1 MLDDREIW
9 TLTSHNTN
17 TQGIL
22 KTENIG
28 NNILKKSLINQK
40 GALETVEFYSTK
52 NNKTLS
58 INQKYQYDKNMNI
71 TSRIINGKDQ
81 ENFTYDETDR
91 LTKYDENIITYSKS
105 GNILTKT
112 NIGDYEYTLKQPHAL
127 SFVSDPNNL
136 IKPFSMTIEYTSFK
150 KPSKIIDTKPDE
162 TLRTYTI
169 TYGPDQNR
177 IKTEFIDE
185 NKSLLTYYLPDFEQE
200 NQNGQITTRHYI
212 YSSAGILSAVN
223 FRQGDKNETY
233 LAITDNQGSITQLYD
248 SLLRIKYTA
257 EYSPFGVRT
266 ILENNLEY
274 NFPRGYTMHEHL
286 DEFGL
291 INMNSRLYS
300 PYLSRFLSPDPYIQD
315 PQNSQNF
322 NRYSY
327 CLNNP
332 LKYTDPS
339 GEKWWHWA
347 LGAFLLDPITTSIT
361 ACATAT
367 AAIGTYSTVVATGLI
382 PFQGTLTAATI
393 PSKNYWGKVKNAW
406 NIDLGLFKSD
416 SFGHLMSRFLW
427 EYPQTGVGNFYSNF
441 RNIIG
446 NVDRVDYYKGATYCT
461 NENSDK
467 NDGVTLGNY
476 ININIDNEV
485 TGDFENYLITAHNG
499 LYMHEYGHTI
509 QGRHY
514 GFAYLFS
521 VGLPS
526 LFSAKK
532 SHIVKTIE
540 YEGIKYKIS
549 SHSKSWFERE
559 ASAYSR
565 DYFGE
570 KWTRN
575 PIIEILHSTQGF

>member
-1 MLDDREIW
+1 M
-9 TLTSHNTN
+9 
-17 TQGIL
+17 GY
-22 KTENIG
+22 NI
-28 NNILKKSLINQK
+28 
-40 GALETVEFYSTK
+40 
-52 NNKTLS
+52 
-58 INQKYQYDKNMNI
+58 
-71 TSRIINGKDQ
+71 
-81 ENFTYDETDR
+81 
-91 LTKYDENIITYSKS
+91 
-105 GNILTKT
+105 
-112 NIGDYEYTLKQPHAL
+112 
-127 SFVSDPNNL
+127 
-136 IKPFSMTIEYTSFK
+136 
-150 KPSKIIDTKPDE
+150 
-162 TLRTYTI
+162 
-169 TYGPDQNR
+169 
-177 IKTEFIDE
+177 
-185 NKSLLTYYLPDFEQE
+185 
-200 NQNGQITTRHYI
+200 
-212 YSSAGILSAVN
+212 
-223 FRQGDKNETY
+223 
-233 LAITDNQGSITQLYD
+233 
-248 SLLRIKYTA
+248 
-257 EYSPFGVRT
+257 
-266 ILENNLEY
+266 
-274 NFPRGYTMHEHL
+274 PRGYTMHEHL

-291 INMNSRLYS
+291 INMNARLYD
-300 PYLSRFLSPDPYIQD
+300 PYIARFLSPDPYIQD
-315 PQNSQNF
+315 PEYSQNF

-540 YEGIKYKIS
+540 YEGIKLLVS
-549 SHSKSWFERE
+549 
-559 ASAYSR
+559 
-565 DYFGE
+565 E
-570 KWTRN
+570 KT
-575 PIIEILHSTQGF
+575 IFST